1 MRRFL
6 TKLDE
11 NGERWLLLVLYTYIV
26 MVIFIEV
33 VRRFGLN
40 FSSIWGE
47 ETARYLFIYLVW
59 IGAAAAVR
67 ERAHIRIDVIIYFL
81 PPRAQTIV
89 LLIGD
94 VLMGVLAVII
104 FYLSIGPFV
113 TSIQYGSVIE
123 GLRILRAWFLF
134 AVPFGFALVIFRI
147 VQSILRDVSPTCAPG
162 DRPSSAASCSISHA
176 PHARGMMASAR
187 TRLEGGRAAAAD
199 AVLFALAVPVWAAL
213 GLTALL
219 LLWVSGALPLRSSA
233 SRCSTASTRSR

>member
-6 TKLDE
+6 AKLDE

-47 ETARYLFIYLVW
+47 ETARYMFIYLVW

-67 ERAHIRIDVIIYFL
+67 ERAHIRIDVIVYFL
-81 PPRAQTIV
+81 PARAQTIV

-104 FYLSIGPFV
+104 FYLSIGPFL

-147 VQSILRDVSPTCAPG
+147 VQSILRDIG
-162 DRPSSAASCSISHA
+162 DLRAGRP
-176 PHARGMMASAR
+176 PFV
-187 TRLEGGRAAAAD
+187 GRK
-199 AVLFALAVPVWAAL
+199 LFD
-213 GLTALL
+213 
-219 LLWVSGALPLRSSA
+219 
-233 SRCSTASTRSR
+233 